1 MVSQVYLKAI
11 WHNDKLIMCLTGVVI
26 LMMNVVE

>member
-11 WHNDKLIMCLTGVVI
+11 WYNGQIMMWFTGVVM
-26 LMMNVVE
+26 LMINVAE

>member
-11 WHNDKLIMCLTGVVI
+11 WHNDKIMMCFTGVVM
-26 LMMNVVE
+26 LMINVAE